1 MDNIYIFYNVFSWW
15 ILFWVFFYVVK
26 LVPYEPFVAVLL
38 PIIWDMYALF
48 FHKNK
53 AIPVESTEQQWVQSF
68 RLFLLITA
76 HWVPFFTLPVK
87 ITKTSIIFLLLLGAL
102 YTISL
107 NVQELSIF
115 NIYEYK
121 HISGHKMKTFN
132 DLFTLR
138 FNNYFV
144 TSICLSIL
152 LYTGYTLL
160 KNPYKHSLVYKYEN
174 R

>member
-1 MDNIYIFYNVFSWW
+1 MDNVYIFYNVFSWW

-26 LVPYEPFVAVLL
+26 LIPYEPFIAILL
-38 PIIWDMYALF
+38 PIIWDMYTLF
-48 FHKNK
+48 FHKDK
-53 AIPVESTEQQWVQSF
+53 PIPIQSTEQQRVQSF
-68 RLFLLITA
+68 RLFLILTA

-87 ITKTSIIFLLLLGAL
+87 ITTSSIMFLLLLAGL

-107 NVQELSIF
+107 TAQGLNIF

-121 HISGHKMKTFN
+121 HISGVNMKTFN

-144 TSICLSIL
+144 TTICLSIL
-152 LYTGYTLL
+152 FYTGYTLL
-160 KNPYKHSLVYKYEN
+160 KKPYKHSLVYKYEN

>member
-1 MDNIYIFYNVFSWW
+1 MDNVYIFYNVFSWW

-26 LVPYEPFVAVLL
+26 LVPYEPFIAVLL
-38 PIIWDMYALF
+38 PIIWDMYTLF
-48 FHKNK
+48 FHKDK
-53 AIPVESTEQQWVQSF
+53 PIPIQSKEQEWVQSF

-87 ITKTSIIFLLLLGAL
+87 ITTSSILFLLLLAGL

-107 NVQELSIF
+107 IAQGLNIW

-121 HISGHKMKTFN
+121 HISGANMKTFN

-144 TSICLSIL
+144 TTICLSIL
-152 LYTGYTLL
+152 FYTGYTLL
-160 KNPYKHSLVYKYEN
+160 KKPYKHSLVYKYEN

>member
-1 MDNIYIFYNVFSWW
+1 MDNVYIFYNVFSWW

-26 LVPYEPFVAVLL
+26 LIPYEPFIAILL
-38 PIIWDMYALF
+38 PIIWDMYTLF
-48 FHKNK
+48 FHKDK
-53 AIPVESTEQQWVQSF
+53 PIPIQSTEQQWVQSF

-87 ITKTSIIFLLLLGAL
+87 ITTSSILFLLLLAGL

-107 NVQELSIF
+107 TAQGLNIF

-121 HISGHKMKTFN
+121 HISGVNMKTFN

-152 LYTGYTLL
+152 FYTGYTLL
-160 KNPYKHSLVYKYEN
+160 KKPYKHSLVYKYEN

>member
-1 MDNIYIFYNVFSWW
+1 MDNVYIFYNVFSWW
-15 ILFWVFFYVVK
+15 ILFWIFFYVVK
-26 LVPYEPFVAVLL
+26 LIPYEPFIAILL
-38 PIIWDMYALF
+38 PIIWDMYTLF
-48 FHKNK
+48 FHKDK
-53 AIPVESTEQQWVQSF
+53 PIPIQSTEQQWVQSF

-87 ITKTSIIFLLLLGAL
+87 ITTSSILFLLLLAGL

-107 NVQELSIF
+107 TAQGLNIF

-121 HISGHKMKTFN
+121 HISGVNMKTFN

-152 LYTGYTLL
+152 FYTGYTLL
-160 KNPYKHSLVYKYEN
+160 KKPYKHSLVYKYEN